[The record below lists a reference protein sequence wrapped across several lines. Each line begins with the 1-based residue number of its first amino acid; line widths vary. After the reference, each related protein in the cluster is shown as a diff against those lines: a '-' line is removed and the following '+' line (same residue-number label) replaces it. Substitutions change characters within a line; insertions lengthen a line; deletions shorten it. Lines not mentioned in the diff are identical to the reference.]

1 MFYFTYK
8 FKFATIS
15 FDANR
20 LVVIILCPIDITKNL
35 YSAASRKLHYEQ
47 KQYLF

>member
-20 LVVIILCPIDITKNL
+20 LVVIILCPIEITK
-35 YSAASRKLHYEQ
+35 KLIFCCVSGTT
-47 KQYLF
+47 L